1 MDAATLER
9 AGAIA
14 RLVCTLVAGIAT
26 MLGFYLDADELFTG
40 VCCIVALACLVATWW
55 KNNNITDAA
64 IEAQE
69 VLDSLKSGDL
79 EDLAG
84 VECTDG
90 ECDEDNTLDC
100 EADGTDD
107 SEDVAEDDPEGGD
120 YSESEY
126 PAEEPEDATVSE
138 AGTGETTE
146 STVSETIDG
155 ETVETVVET
164 YPDASWTK
172 KEIAAWLE
180 ARGVEVRTSWNKSEL
195 LAKVEEVL
203 QS

>member
-1 MDAATLER
+1 MDTAALER

-40 VCCIVALACLVATWW
+40 ICCIVALVCLIVTWW
-55 KNNNITDAA
+55 KNNNLTDAA

-90 ECDEDNTLDC
+90 DSDDG
-100 EADGTDD
+100 EAGG
-107 SEDVAEDDPEGGD
+107 SPGESGEDDPEG
-120 YSESEY
+120 EVE
-126 PAEEPEDATVSE
+126 AIEPEDATVSE
-138 AGTGETTE
+138 AVEDVAAE
-146 STVSETIDG
+146 SIVFETIDG
-155 ETVETVVET
+155 ETVETVSET

-180 ARGVEVRTSWNKSEL
+180 ARGVEVRSSWNKSEL
-195 LAKVEEVL
+195 LARVEEAL
-203 QS
+203 QQS

>member
-1 MDAATLER
+1 MDSAALER
-9 AGAIA
+9 AGAVA

-26 MLGFYLDADELFTG
+26 MLGFYMDADELFTG
-40 VCCIVALACLVATWW
+40 VCCVVALVCLVVTWW

-69 VLDSLKSGDL
+69 VLDALKSGDL
-79 EDLAG
+79 ADLAG

-90 ECDEDNTLDC
+90 CDDTDSPDC
-100 EADGTDD
+100 DCDD
-107 SEDVAEDDPEGGD
+107 SEDSGGSAEDDPEGGAEAVVTI
-120 YSESEY
+120 SE
-126 PAEEPEDATVSE
+126 EE
-138 AGTGETTE
+138 
-146 STVSETIDG
+146 DG
-155 ETVETVVET
+155 ETVETVVES

-195 LAKVEEVL
+195 LAKVEEAL